1 MRAMRDTDSNS
12 NPQWSISSAGSIAS
26 QLART
31 AAGIRFETL
40 PGIVVDRAI
49 RVVIDTL
56 AVAIAGA
63 ADPFCRAYLTS
74 LGGAGIGGSSST
86 LGSAQYSA
94 AELAAHMNAL
104 PTTVLQMDEG
114 HRTSG
119 GHPGIH
125 VVPAALAVG
134 EEVRAGGCGLLVAV
148 VAGYEVA
155 ARVGLVLRP
164 LPDGVHPNGTAGT
177 FGAAVAAATL
187 WKADES
193 QMRTLLDATASLPL
207 RPRIGAAF
215 DGSSVLHLYAAL
227 GAQEGV
233 TMARAVTRGATC
245 TEGAFDRHY
254 LGAFSGR
261 GGAPWADAGFE
272 LLQSYFK
279 FYPACGH
286 AHTAIEALED
296 LLANASFAS
305 QDIEQIEVHAYRMAT
320 LLGDQHPSS
329 DLAARFSIPFCLA
342 RRVAVGPLDA
352 GYFTDEDLMD
362 PATVG
367 LMSRTTVSHDPL
379 LESGYPAGRPVRL
392 RLTLRDGTVLTAER
406 STSRGDY
413 GRTEPE
419 SLWRRKI
426 HDLVG
431 GERAARLLAFV
442 DASPTTWG
450 AADIGAAI
458 RGAATGES

>member
-1 MRAMRDTDSNS
+1 L
-12 NPQWSISSAGSIAS
+12 SIASAGSIAS
-26 QLART
+26 QLALT

-40 PGIVVDRAI
+40 PGVVVDRAI

-74 LGGAGIGGSSST
+74 LGSLGIGGSSST
-86 LGSAQYSA
+86 VGSTHYLG

-134 EEVRAGGCGLLVAV
+134 EEVRADGRDLLVAV

-155 ARVGLVLRP
+155 ARIGLALRP
-164 LPDGVHPNGTAGT
+164 LPEDVHPNGTAGT

-187 WKADES
+187 WGADES
-193 QMRTLLDATASLPL
+193 RLLVLLDATASLPL
-207 RPRIGAAF
+207 RPRISAAF

-233 TMARAVTRGATC
+233 TMARAVSHGATC
-245 TEGAFDRHY
+245 TEGAFDHY
-254 LGAFSGR
+254 LSTFSGR
-261 GGAPWADAGFE
+261 GGAPWAGAGFE

-286 AHTAIEALED
+286 AHTAIEALEE
-296 LLANASFAS
+296 LLATASFS
-305 QDIEQIEVHAYRMAT
+305 PHDIERIELHAYRMAT
-320 LLGDQHPSS
+320 LLADQHPRS

-352 GYFTDEDLMD
+352 SYFTDKDLID

-406 STSRGDY
+406 RTSRGDF
-413 GRTEPE
+413 GRAEPE
-419 SLWRRKI
+419 SVWRRKI

-431 GERAARLLAFV
+431 GERARRLLAFA
-442 DASPTTWG
+442 DAPPSTWG

-458 RGAATGES
+458 RGAAADS